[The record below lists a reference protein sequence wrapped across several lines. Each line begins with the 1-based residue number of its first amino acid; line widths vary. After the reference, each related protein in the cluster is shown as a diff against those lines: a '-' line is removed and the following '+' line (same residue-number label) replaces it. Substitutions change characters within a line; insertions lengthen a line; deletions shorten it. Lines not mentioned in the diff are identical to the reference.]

1 MSYLQ
6 FPRLAFAGQF
16 QADVSTVNNDPRHFD
31 NATFEAH
38 FQEFQQADAA
48 GNTKTYNGWWHPTGT
63 AIMRFANCQ
72 VTSLRGPS
80 GIQITNPAH
89 PLLSCSVGNA
99 IGKPSA
105 KMATRLAAGLQCL
118 RPGGVA
124 ARRTARR

>member
-72 VTSLRGPS
+72 VTSLRGPN
-80 GIQITNPAH
+80 GIQITNPAQD

-105 KMATRLAAGLQCL
+105 KMVDLTRTGSW
-118 RPGGVA
+118 PPMS
-124 ARRTARR
+124 TA